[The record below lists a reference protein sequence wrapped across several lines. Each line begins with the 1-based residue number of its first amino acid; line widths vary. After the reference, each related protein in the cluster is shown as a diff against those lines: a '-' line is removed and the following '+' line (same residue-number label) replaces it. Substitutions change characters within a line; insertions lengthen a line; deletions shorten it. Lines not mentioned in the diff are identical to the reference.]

1 MPFYKSNKIQIEKFN
16 MFLLSS
22 SVQIMYYAVGLSNSS
37 ATQLVHVWIHVCNS
51 CLDPKITLTHKL
63 QYGASSLTCFG
74 VCLTHIKHTVN
85 VLSESRSVYFLQRP
99 SITKYASTGSSFQ
112 VQPSIPLKYSNCF
125 VFYNEKMKLRVEVF
139 LFFVLFFE
147 IGLKLT

>member
-1 MPFYKSNKIQIEKFN
+1 MIHLSITLMPFYKSNKIQIEKFN

-63 QYGASSLTCFG
+63 QYGASLLTCFE
-74 VCLTHIKHTVN
+74 VCLKYISKHAASHTEYVKILYQGE
-85 VLSESRSVYFLQRP
+85 VLSRLTHNYLSQLHEA
-99 SITKYASTGSSFQ
+99 ICTGIFALANSFIQ
-112 VQPSIPLKYSNCF
+112 L
-125 VFYNEKMKLRVEVF
+125 
-139 LFFVLFFE
+139 
-147 IGLKLT
+147 